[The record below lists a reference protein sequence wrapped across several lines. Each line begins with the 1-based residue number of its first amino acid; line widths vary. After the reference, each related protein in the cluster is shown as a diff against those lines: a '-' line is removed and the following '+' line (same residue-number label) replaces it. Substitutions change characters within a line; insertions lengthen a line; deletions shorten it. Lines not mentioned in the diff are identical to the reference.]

1 MLLPAAHAALG
12 DAEQMLHRS
21 SADGTLPSGLAS
33 LHTRFGTPARAVDV
47 TVAAM
52 ILVVLASGGR
62 VTWLAR
68 AYAIAI
74 AVMLVLT
81 IAALARLRRTRQ
93 GPMPFKAPGN
103 LRFRGREL
111 PLGLLAPA
119 VDRRRERA
127 GHDR

>member
-1 MLLPAAHAALG
+1 MPNRCSTG
-12 DAEQMLHRS
+12 F

-103 LRFRGREL
+103 LRFKRPRDSAGTSRVS
-111 PLGLLAPA
+111 G
-119 VDRRRERA
+119 DGRRERA
-127 GHDR
+127 GHDSDR